1 MATFYSVASAVQ
13 HACNPALAELKYDRF
28 LLGYVTI
35 LIFLRL
41 LKKESVFIF
50 LGQVL
55 EKFTYLSCKTEF
67 VKLKIPDPPAQ

>member
-1 MATFYSVASAVQ
+1 MASSIQ
-13 HACNPALAELKYDRF
+13 HACNPALAELKHDCF
-28 LLGYVTI
+28 LLGYITI
-35 LIFLRL
+35 LIFLLL

-55 EKFTYLSCKTEF
+55 EKLNNLSCKTEF